1 MIRLNSEELS
11 KSAAAHLLS
20 VQARIND
27 GADFDQKAE
36 RAQTAWDSKSSSD
49 VKKAAFGEIKGKL
62 IAMCVGVEICNY
74 CENNE
79 ATDVEH
85 IYPKSFFP
93 ERAFRW
99 ENYLL
104 ACKTC
109 NSGHKLDKF
118 AVFSPAGTDTSVD
131 LIRDTAPATD
141 DGVMI
146 DPRAEDPL
154 QFFWLDIQN
163 KTFILDPRLKLD
175 PRDKRRA
182 EYTLKLLGLNDRDTL
197 VEARKTAAKYY
208 LDRLERY
215 VKARD
220 AATVDE
226 LETVVQ
232 DPDFINEAQTLEA
245 EKQRICQQIIVD
257 IQTYAHPTVWHE
269 LKRQRGNLPK
279 TNSLLNRAPEA
290 LNW

>member
-11 KSAAAHLLS
+11 QSAAAHLVS
-20 VQARIND
+20 VQTRIND
-27 GADFDQKAE
+27 GTDFSQKAA
-36 RAQTAWDSKSSSD
+36 RAQTAWDSKSSSNA
-49 VKKAAFGEIKGKL
+49 KKAAFDEIKEKL
-62 IAMCVGVEICNY
+62 IGMCVGVEICNY

-93 ERAFRW
+93 ERAFNW

-109 NSGHKLDKF
+109 NSGYKLDKF
-118 AVFSPAGTDTSVD
+118 AVFSPTGSDTSVN
-131 LIRDTAPATD
+131 LIREIAPATD

-146 DPRAEDPL
+146 DPRTEDPL

-182 EYTLKLLGLNDRDTL
+182 EYTLKLLGLNDRDAL
-197 VEARKTAAKYY
+197 VTARKTAAKYY

-220 AATVDE
+220 AATMAE
-226 LETVVQ
+226 LEAVVQ
-232 DPDFINEAQTLEA
+232 DPDFINGARPLES

-257 IQTYAHPTVWHE
+257 IQTYSHPTVWYE
-269 LKRQRGNLPK
+269 LKRQRANLPK